1 MTQGATAAAAA
12 TRRTLRS
19 RLAAMPRVALL
30 TPFAFPSVRGN
41 AVTVERIARGLRE
54 RGVTLRVWDLSAGDD
69 ATVAAE
75 VEAYRPSLVHAF
87 HAFRVGPLALRLA
100 RRAEIPLVVTLT
112 GTDANHDLFDPERA
126 PLVRRVLE
134 GAAAVTAFHESIV
147 VRVATSLPDV
157 GARLVVVPQAVRFEG
172 AEPFDLTAHWPLPAT
187 RLLFLF
193 PAGIRMVKRP
203 LLPLAVFDRVV
214 VARPDVRL
222 LYAGPVLDEDEG
234 EALARELSGRP
245 WARHVGAVPHA
256 QMSSLLSQSDVVMNC
271 SLSEGGMANSVLEAF
286 VQARA
291 VIASD
296 IPGNRALVEHD
307 VTGLI
312 FADGHSLE
320 AAALRL
326 AADSALR
333 ARLGAAGRA
342 LVERRYPPSREMDG
356 YADVYRAL
364 ARVGAA

>member
-1 MTQGATAAAAA
+1 
-12 TRRTLRS
+12 
-19 RLAAMPRVALL
+19 
-30 TPFAFPSVRGN
+30 
-41 AVTVERIARGLRE
+41 
-54 RGVTLRVWDLSAGDD
+54 
-69 ATVAAE
+69 
-75 VEAYRPSLVHAF
+75 
-87 HAFRVGPLALRLA
+87 
-100 RRAEIPLVVTLT
+100 
-112 GTDANHDLFDPERA
+112 
-126 PLVRRVLE
+126 
-134 GAAAVTAFHESIV
+134 
-147 VRVATSLPDV
+147 
-157 GARLVVVPQAVRFEG
+157 
-172 AEPFDLTAHWPLPAT
+172 
-187 RLLFLF
+187 
-193 PAGIRMVKRP
+193 
-203 LLPLAVFDRVV
+203 
-214 VARPDVRL
+214 
-222 LYAGPVLDEDEG
+222 VLDEDEG
-234 EALARELSGRP
+234 QALARELSGRP